1 MNEAA
6 MKATA
11 AQILTELFEHYP
23 ALIACQEAI
32 QQSFF
37 ILRDCYRNQGKVLIC
52 GNGGSAAD
60 AEHIVGEL
68 MKGFMRKRP
77 LPAAQRARF
86 HALLPNDGEYL
97 ADQLQ
102 GALPAIAL
110 TGQIALST
118 AFLNDVAGDMIF
130 AQQVYGYAR
139 PGDVVLG
146 ISTSGNSIN
155 VLNALKVGKAV
166 GAQTIGLTGQ
176 NGGQMKA
183 FCDVVIGVPAT
194 VVYQVQ
200 EYHLPVYHV
209 LCRLLEE
216 EFFGA
221 PQ

>member
-1 MNEAA
+1 
-6 MKATA
+6 MKTTGMTTA
-11 AQILTELFEHYP
+11 ALIWAELFEHYP
-23 ALIACQEAI
+23 ALLTCQEAI
-32 QQSFF
+32 EQSFV
-37 ILRDCYRNQGKVLIC
+37 ILRDCYRKQGKVLIC

-60 AEHIVGEL
+60 AEHMVGEL

-77 LPAAQRARF
+77 LPAAQREHFRTLF
-86 HALLPNDGEYL
+86 PTDGADL
-97 ADQLQ
+97 ADHLQ

-118 AFLNDVAGDMIF
+118 AFLNDVAADMIF

-146 ISTSGNSIN
+146 ISTSGNSAN

-176 NGGQMKA
+176 SGGQMKA
-183 FCDVVIGVPAT
+183 LCDVLIGVPAT

-200 EYHLPVYHV
+200 EYHLPVYHL

-221 PQ
+221 LP